1 MDLPSSLSMVPTQLT
16 GREALT
22 SLGSTP
28 VTVRLFSRRPLV
40 SSGRYVLANDYTF
53 LAFFFLFFGLLCF
66 FYLICSIR
74 TNVVLVWILLT
85 VTTGLELVAATFWY
99 AAKGDVNTSH
109 RCQIV
114 SLHCVSL
121 SFAEFCLL
129 TLLFTGCWCS
139 LVRLL
144 HGLMVL
150 SLGHPTHYCRLS
162 SGTSSWRS

>member
-1 MDLPSSLSMVPTQLT
+1 MDLPSSPSTVPIQLT

-22 SLGSTP
+22 SLGLTP
-28 VTVRLFSRRPLV
+28 VTVRLFSRRPLF
-40 SSGRYVLANDYTF
+40 SSGRYVLANNFTF

-109 RCQIV
+109 QCQIV
-114 SLHCVSL
+114 GLHCVSSL
-121 SFAEFCLL
+121 FAEFYLL

-150 SLGHPTHYCRLS
+150 SLGLITHDCRFS
-162 SGTSSWRS
+162 FGTSSWRS